1 MTSAFDADELMR
13 RIEAFGDAVVIVMV
27 RREDGRWRIVE
38 TDVREV
44 KHAVFMIL
52 VERVMYVALAP
63 ESRVVAVR
71 DVAPD
76 VDKLLDKVPDTY
88 VTPAYR
94 MYENIK
100 SSSSGGRR
108 VLAAIR
114 RKRRNVLPFRYS

>member
-13 RIEAFGDAVVIVMV
+13 RIEAFGVAVAMV
-27 RREDGRWRIVE
+27 RREDDGWRIVE
-38 TDVREV
+38 TDVREL
-44 KHAVFMIL
+44 KHAVFMSF
-52 VERVMYVALAP
+52 VGGVMYIALAP
-63 ESRVVAVR
+63 ESLAVGVR